1 MKEAWRQIDRI
12 TKQVTL
18 VSHKQIKTIYD
29 VQNFIEDTERQIDD
43 VTKHR
48 TKIYNRLRRCTD
60 EQERND
66 CTALLNQLRKDKKI
80 ALTILEDYPKMSKNI
95 CIEMQAQNLALGRK
109 IKTRKKEY
117 VR

>member
-1 MKEAWRQIDRI
+1 M
-12 TKQVTL
+12 
-18 VSHKQIKTIYD
+18 
-29 VQNFIEDTERQIDD
+29 QNFIEDTERQIDD

-60 EQERND
+60 EQERNELFLKRND

-80 ALTILEDYPKMSKNI
+80 ALTILDDYPKMKKNI

-109 IKTRKKEY
+109 TKTRKKEY
-117 VR
+117 V